1 MNLDIYEDIYDIFED
16 IYEEEEMKVK
26 TDEGS
31 PHSLA
36 LPLYSVHISPLCD
49 NCVEIL
55 W

>member
-1 MNLDIYEDIYDIFED
+1 MNLTMRSDTGQILS
-16 IYEEEEMKVK
+16 EEEEMKVK